1 MIDLLKI
8 LPNLLKEDEFSK
20 NISLILNKYLNEISD
35 TYDNLFLMKNLDKFD
50 DRVLDEI
57 AKDKSI
63 VWYDSALS
71 IDQKIKIIRSHRLVY
86 RVLGSEKAVLQLIQD
101 YFGSSG
107 SIQNWHEYGG
117 THHRF
122 KITLNDL
129 PHVESFLDFF
139 YRFLDSL
146 MWVKSADTWLD
157 GVTINRNVIKNM
169 YLGSIVNLEKRSFL
183 DFFYRFLDSLMWV
196 KSADTWLDGVTINR
210 NVIKNMYLGSIVN
223 LEKRANIIIKPYS
236 DKALVNLYD
245 VIVINKI
252 KRIGVNIKV
261 VTGAVQ
267 QPFFIGILV
276 NKVKNKEVNIKFNTK
291 NQGNYFNSLILNSIK
306 IREVNFNR
314 ESKFKSFIKIKAIIL
329 IH

>member
-71 IDQKIKIIRSHRLVY
+71 IEQKIKIIRSHRLVY

-169 YLGSIVNLEKRSFL
+169 YLGSIVNLEKR
-183 DFFYRFLDSLMWV
+183 
-196 KSADTWLDGVTINR
+196 T
-210 NVIKNMYLGSIVN
+210 
-223 LEKRANIIIKPYS
+223 NIIIKPYS

-267 QPFFIGILV
+267 QPFFIGLLI
-276 NKVKNKEVNIKFNTK
+276 NKVKNKDVDIRLYKPNGYKK
-291 NQGNYFNSLILNSIK
+291 YFNSLV
-306 IREVNFNR
+306 VN
-314 ESKFKSFIKIKAIIL
+314 KIKIKDVNIKNAYNFIEFSTNRII
-329 IH
+329 INKVKIRRCTIE